1 MNEPQDENNQLLSL
15 AGAEASDM
23 ISNPDDPSSRPLRMG
38 HCLFAI
44 KQQSYGQEPA
54 LEQFIQALL
63 ADAPNRLQALS
74 RGQKFETALTEGV
87 AVPQALLE
95 RIMAT

>member
-1 MNEPQDENNQLLSL
+1 
-15 AGAEASDM
+15 M
-23 ISNPDDPSSRPLRMG
+23 INDPDDPSSGPLRMG

-44 KQQSYGQEPA
+44 KPQSYGQVSA
-54 LEQFIQALL
+54 LEQFTQALL

-74 RGQKFETALTEGV
+74 RRQKFETALTEGV

-95 RIMAT
+95 RIIAA